1 MGFRNYNTLIE
12 SALYLANLRLFLPI
26 LTRVPLATC
35 SKYGPV
41 LASGGKLDLLAGSD
55 KVVGLG
61 GVVELSKEMLKGNI
75 TGRYV
80 VDVNK

>member
-1 MGFRNYNTLIE
+1 MFV
-12 SALYLANLRLFLPI
+12 SANFDSS
-26 LTRVPLATC
+26 TTC